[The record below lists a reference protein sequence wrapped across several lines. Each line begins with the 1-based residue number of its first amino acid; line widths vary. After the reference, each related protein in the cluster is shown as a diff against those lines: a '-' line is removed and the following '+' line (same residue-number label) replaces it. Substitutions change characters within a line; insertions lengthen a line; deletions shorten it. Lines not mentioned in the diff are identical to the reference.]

1 MEPLDPNNP
10 NFYLWISD
18 WLILNPIPL
27 SDYIFNAVVD
37 TPYAP
42 ILGIWVPFF
51 LLISITLMILTVAWD
66 YLLIPFLLLYTFL
79 YMKYKIRQYHRLP
92 RQRSFYS
99 FKSFIYRFFK

>member
-42 ILGIWVPFF
+42 LLGIWVPIF
-51 LLISITLMILTVAWD
+51 LMLCITLMILTVVWD

-79 YMKYKIRQYHRLP
+79 YMKYKIQQYNRKNRRKRRLP
-92 RQRSFYS
+92 KIPKLPY
-99 FKSFIYRFFK
+99 